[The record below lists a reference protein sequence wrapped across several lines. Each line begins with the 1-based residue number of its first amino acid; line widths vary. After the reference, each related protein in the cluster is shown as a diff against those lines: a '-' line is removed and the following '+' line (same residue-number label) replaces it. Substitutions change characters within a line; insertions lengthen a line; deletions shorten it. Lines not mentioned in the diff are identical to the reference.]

1 MSFVSCIDGAKDM
14 ERIVKQDC
22 TRPKPWARRIVSR
35 RVYLMLHSRSHT
47 HTHTHA
53 WIREKE
59 RLLIAK
65 KKEKTKRKKEE
76 GRVIASWVNAINLSL
91 SDALAFACKPA
102 ILLPLKPIL
111 VKFLLIKVAWFRLTL
126 LNASENRNIFDSDPL
141 EFLLPR
147 RAIQGMYSIPA
158 CLARIQ
164 RPAAVFQTCLVTL
177 APCLDAVQL
186 IQQYTVLSLHLS
198 HAICYCRVREDARR
212 RSYTN
217 THREKST

>member
-1 MSFVSCIDGAKDM
+1 MYSVVVCMSFVSCIDGAKDM

-47 HTHTHA
+47 HTHT

-111 VKFLLIKVAWFRLTL
+111 VKLRAW
-126 LNASENRNIFDSDPL
+126 
-141 EFLLPR
+141 
-147 RAIQGMYSIPA
+147 Q
-158 CLARIQ
+158 
-164 RPAAVFQTCLVTL
+164 VT
-177 APCLDAVQL
+177 Q
-186 IQQYTVLSLHLS
+186 
-198 HAICYCRVREDARR
+198 VRKK
-212 RSYTN
+212 T
-217 THREKST
+217 K